1 MTMADPYNPLE
12 GPSIKRTDEATF
24 NSVKPDDYNYAAIK
38 NTVGGLGQVQSLTDT
53 ILPSIKA
60 LLTPGEN
67 NPTVQ
72 AINRSTASNV
82 ASAQTEAMKRGLT
95 GSDIEA
101 GAMGMERQTGE
112 MAKSSFFAE
121 GAGKLA
127 GFMKELATGD
137 INMQRDNIIMM
148 AQLMGQKLSSE
159 QDLLMF
165 REQLAANIDQ
175 AGKNR
180 QSALWGAGIGAV
192 GSVAGGLARGGK

>member
-1 MTMADPYNPLE
+1 MPDPYNPLD
-12 GPSIKRTDEATF
+12 GPQIHRTDQDVMGAIAP
-24 NSVKPDDYNYAAIK
+24 NDYNYQAIEK
-38 NTVGGLGQVQSLTDT
+38 TVKGAGQVQSLTDT

-60 LLTPGEN
+60 LLTPSAD
-67 NPTVQ
+67 NPTLQ
-72 AINRSTASNV
+72 AIDRSTSRNV
-82 ASAQTEAMKRGLT
+82 ASAQTESMKRGLT

-112 MAKSSFFAE
+112 MAKSSFFADS
-121 GAGKLA
+121 AGKLA

-137 INMQRDNIIMM
+137 INTQRENIIMM
-148 AQLMGQKLSSE
+148 AQLMGQKLQSE
-159 QDLLMF
+159 QDIMMF